1 MKFFFILFSIFFVA
15 NCSLNKDSKY
25 WKNDNQNRLSDK
37 AINTD
42 NNKDLSKILNK
53 SGDLNSMTI
62 QEYELFIKDY
72 TKKNEF
78 PDISK

>member
-72 TKKNEF
+72 TKKNDF